1 MCVLVVEDD
10 PETLDLLKFI
20 LDQRQAEV
28 TTATSAA
35 EALRVLEDTPADV
48 LISDLAMPD
57 QDGYDLIRRVRSLA
71 PERGGNVPAVALSAY
86 TRAED
91 RMRSLAAGFSL
102 HLPKPVD
109 PAELVA
115 ALARLAGLKN

>member
-1 MCVLVVEDD
+1 
-10 PETLDLLKFI
+10 
-20 LDQRQAEV
+20 
-28 TTATSAA
+28 
-35 EALRVLEDTPADV
+35 
-48 LISDLAMPD
+48 MPD

-91 RMRSLAAGFSL
+91 RMGALAAGFSL

-109 PAELVA
+109 PGELVA
-115 ALARLAGLKN
+115 ALARLAGLRN